1 MSHYNQQSTL
11 YSNVWHLS
19 DITGPWDRFTP
30 SIGQGRGPL
39 DPSGKDSGIRS
50 VVLIRCRLCRRQKP
64 VDLLMTSDL
73 ESF

>member
-1 MSHYNQQSTL
+1 M
-11 YSNVWHLS
+11 
-19 DITGPWDRFTP
+19 GPWDRFTP

-39 DPSGKDSGIRS
+39 DPSGKDSGNRS
-50 VVLIRCRLCRRQKP
+50 VVLIRCRLFRGQKP